1 MVFVLL
7 LMTVGIF
14 LVVDY
19 VVRREGKE
27 IKEIGKEKK
36 SPIFLSPEKSLKP
49 IQNGKK
55 RLYHLSHSW
64 IQSADEGHVYVGF
77 DDFISTLFSSEV
89 TMNNFPL
96 IGTYLKQGTKI
107 WDVGLKNHRIS
118 QLSPVSGTVI
128 DINPGCKLNVKIPT
142 KQTEKSWVLKLK
154 TDNLERETKNLMKQ
168 SQVTIMNTALIDD
181 LYDAAQEQNYLNDG
195 GEIDPDYV
203 DNMSEEQWTKLVEM
217 FFPYQQE
224 LT

>member
-1 MVFVLL
+1 MVFVLML
-7 LMTVGIF
+7 VTIGIF
-14 LVVDY
+14 LIVDY
-19 VVRREGKE
+19 IVRREGRE

-49 IQNGKK
+49 VQNGKN
-55 RLYHLSHSW
+55 RLYHPSHSW
-64 IQSADEGHVYVGF
+64 IQLTDEAYVYVGF

-89 TMNNFPL
+89 SMNNFPL

-118 QLSPVSGTVI
+118 QLAPVSGTVI
-128 DINPGCKLNVKIPT
+128 DINPGCKLNLRIPT

-154 TDNLERETKNLMKQ
+154 TDNLETETKNLMKQ
-168 SQVTIMNTALIDD
+168 NQMTIMNTALIDD
-181 LYDAAQEQNYLNDG
+181 LYDTAQEKNYLNDG
-195 GEIDPDYV
+195 GEIDPGYIDE
-203 DNMSEEQWTKLVEM
+203 MSEEQWSELVEM
-217 FFPYQQE
+217 FFPYQQD